1 MINEEVA
8 SKSVEVGVRVTNL
21 SLDLILKALAY
32 LAEKLEGKDK
42 SETPGISP
50 AKHDGI
56 APAPEV
62 KEGQM
67 TLKELKKQTGDLVPI
82 ELKDPNL
89 RLLKKT
95 LNKNEVD
102 FSVVKDGKGQYT
114 LFFKGNDADCIR
126 NAINKYTQKLIKMDK
141 GVDNNKPSIN
151 KSLEAAKKL
160 AQSLNAGKD
169 KEKTKSR
176 GAR

>member
-21 SLDLILKALAY
+21 SLDLILKALSY
-32 LAEKLEGKDK
+32 VMDKLEGKDK

-50 AKHDGI
+50 AKHDSE
-56 APAPEV
+56 APKV

-67 TLKELKKQTGDLVPI
+67 TLKELKKQGDGLVPI
-82 ELKDPNL
+82 ELKDPHL
-89 RLLKKT
+89 RTLKKT
-95 LNKNEVD
+95 LNKNQVD

-114 LFFKGNDADCIR
+114 LFFKAKDVDTIKNSFD
-126 NAINKYTQKLIKMDK
+126 KYTKKLVTMDK
-141 GVDNNKPSIN
+141 GLGNKPSIN
-151 KSLEAAKKL
+151 KALDAAKKL

>member
-21 SLDLILKALAY
+21 SLDLILKALSY
-32 LAEKLEGKDK
+32 VAEKLEGKDK

-50 AKHDGI
+50 AKHDSE
-56 APAPEV
+56 APKV

-141 GVDNNKPSIN
+141 GVDKNKPSIN

-160 AQSLNAGKD
+160 AKSLNAGKD